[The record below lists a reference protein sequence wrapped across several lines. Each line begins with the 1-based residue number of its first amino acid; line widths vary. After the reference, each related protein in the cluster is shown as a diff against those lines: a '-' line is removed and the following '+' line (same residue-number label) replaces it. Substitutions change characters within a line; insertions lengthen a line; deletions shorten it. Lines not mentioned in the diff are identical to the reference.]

1 MAYNV
6 IVRPEAAREI
16 QEAFDWYEGRSE
28 GLGLEFLRAADAC
41 LSGVRRNPSAFQP
54 VHEQVRR
61 ALLRKFPYA
70 LFYLLSDDTIVV
82 VACFHV
88 RRSPADWQRRT

>member
-1 MAYNV
+1 MAYKV
-6 IVRPEAAREI
+6 VVRPEAAREI
-16 QEAFDWYEGRSE
+16 QEAFDWYEGRGE

-41 LSGVRRNPSAFQP
+41 LSGIRRNPSAFQP

-70 LFYLLSDDTIVV
+70 LFYLISGDTIVV

-88 RRSPADWQRRT
+88 RRSPADWQRRA

>member
-1 MAYNV
+1 MTYKVVA
-6 IVRPEAAREI
+6 RPEAAREI
-16 QEAFDWYEGRSE
+16 REAFDWYEGRSE

-41 LSGVRRNPSAFQP
+41 LSGVRRNPFAFQP
-54 VHEQVRR
+54 VHEHVRR

-70 LFYLLSDDTIVV
+70 LFYLISEDTIVV

-88 RRSPADWQRRT
+88 RRSPADWQRRA

>member
-1 MAYNV
+1 MTYKV
-6 IVRPEAAREI
+6 VVRPEAAREI

-70 LFYLLSDDTIVV
+70 LFYLLSEDTIVV

-88 RRSPADWQRRT
+88 RRSPADWQRRA